1 MAFLS
6 DMQIGEMGFKRVG
19 ANVLISDAARFYSPW
34 RIEIGDNCRIDDF
47 CILSAGVGGIGIGNN
62 VHIACYSCLIGAGRI
77 LMMDYSGLSQR
88 VNILSSTDDYSGVA
102 MTNPTVPT
110 QFTNVTSAPVTL
122 GLHVIIGAGS
132 VVLPN
137 VDIGGGAAI
146 GAMSLVKKD
155 IPPFEIWAGN
165 PIRKIRN
172 RNRELLALEKIYET
186 SSGLR

>member
-1 MAFLS
+1 
-6 DMQIGEMGFKRVG
+6 
-19 ANVLISDAARFYSPW
+19 
-34 RIEIGDNCRIDDF
+34 
-47 CILSAGVGGIGIGNN
+47 
-62 VHIACYSCLIGAGRI
+62 
-77 LMMDYSGLSQR
+77 MMDYSGLSQR